1 MARAYGIAAPDR
13 AILFRGQVSVD
24 PVLRHELPHR
34 EPPIE
39 EPFPAV
45 ERDQFRSLPMYGHNE
60 ESSSVGMDNSLRSH
74 HGEPEPLQS
83 IALHSVH
90 GTKINISSF
99 LGFQEKYAIY

>member
-1 MARAYGIAAPDR
+1 
-13 AILFRGQVSVD
+13 
-24 PVLRHELPHR
+24 
-34 EPPIE
+34 
-39 EPFPAV
+39 
-45 ERDQFRSLPMYGHNE
+45 
-60 ESSSVGMDNSLRSH
+60 VGMDNSLRSH